1 MRYTKTTLF
10 ALLFAAGSLQ
20 AQEEVTSTL
29 TDDVASLDL
38 TVVDSDEGARSVVIR
53 EAVIQ
58 QAYIPSVATR
68 TVIEEPAEIL
78 EEEALA
84 AANPIL
90 LPSVDTI
97 SGAEIRNLQRYG
109 LEDTLRQS
117 AGVSLVQTGQAG
129 SATSLFI
136 RGLESNHTV
145 VLLNG
150 RRLPQ
155 GLAGAYQ
162 LEFLDTS
169 TLESVQLAKGPV
181 SSLYGSDAVAG
192 AIDLRSTDAR
202 YVESNT
208 LSTYFEGGSFDTFR
222 SGQKVTMRDGKV
234 GATLDASYVDTSNDQ
249 LNSAF
254 ENATIRGNIAY
265 EIADGV
271 HFDVLGYIQNGSI
284 EVPGSTLGF
293 AFPANEINNNRSGLF
308 SPRLTIERDT
318 WDFSAFYSYTTNELE
333 AIMTPFG
340 NDNLLEQTGHEAEAV
355 FNFHPTKSATYTLGA
370 GYYGY
375 EFERNPLI
383 PGFFNQPS
391 EFDYSYTGVF
401 AQAAID
407 LPHGFHLL
415 TSGRY
420 DDHDSFESKG
430 TYSAQLSHHTE
441 STGTTVFGKVATGY
455 RAPSGLDFTF
465 LDPSVDPTTLAP
477 EESQSWEIGVQQTI
491 FNERSSIALT
501 YFQNDV
507 DNLVDSF
514 FNTNTFTSFPAV
526 VDTETSGF
534 EAELRLSPCK
544 GVDFYT
550 NYSYLESEI
559 LSGNLG
565 QGFSGGPGDR
575 LIRRPRHHLAA
586 GILFSGDDWKLGAEL
601 TGDYDRLDAPG
612 FKLDDYTV
620 ARFFGSYEV
629 SDNVEIYGR
638 VENAFDQEYETTRGF
653 RAAGTGAYGGVRILL
668 GQ

>member
-1 MRYTKTTLF
+1 MMIRSFKT
-10 ALLFAAGSLQ
+10 ALIAGFSTFSLLH
-20 AQEEVTSTL
+20 AQDTTSTL
-29 TDDVASLDL
+29 VDDVASLDV
-38 TVVDSDEGARSVVIR
+38 TVIESEESARSVVIR
-53 EAVIQ
+53 EAAIQ
-58 QAYIPSVATR
+58 QAHTPSIATR
-68 TVIEEPAEIL
+68 TVIAPAAETST
-78 EEEALA
+78 ETS
-84 AANPIL
+84 PIL
-90 LPSVDTI
+90 IPSVDSL
-97 SGAEIRNLQRYG
+97 SGAEIRAYQHYDI
-109 LEDTLRQS
+109 EDTLRQS

-129 SATSLFI
+129 GATSLFI

-208 LSTYFEGGSFDTFR
+208 ISSYFEGGSFDTFR
-222 SGQKVTMRDGKV
+222 SGQKVTLRDGKV
-234 GATLDASYVDTSNDQ
+234 GITLDASHFETSNDQ

-254 ENATIRGNIAY
+254 ENQTIRGNIAY
-265 EIADGV
+265 EIAEGV
-271 HFDVLGYIQNGSI
+271 HFDILGYVQDGSV

-293 AFPANEINNNRSGLF
+293 GFPSNEINDNKSGLF
-308 SPRLTIERDT
+308 SPRFTIERDD
-318 WDFSAFYSYTTNELE
+318 WDFSTFYSYTTNELS
-333 AIMTPFG
+333 ATMTPFG
-340 NDNLLEQTGHEAEAV
+340 NDNVLEQTGHEAEAV
-355 FNFHPTKSATYTLGA
+355 FNFHPTDSATYTIGA

-375 EFERNPLI
+375 EFDKNPII
-383 PGFFNQPS
+383 PGFFNQPAQ
-391 EFDYSYTGVF
+391 FDYSYTGVF

-441 STGTTVFGKVATGY
+441 STGTTVFGKIATGY

-465 LDPSVDPTTLAP
+465 LDPSVDPGTLLP
-477 EESQSWEIGVQQTI
+477 EESATWEIGVQQAI
-491 FNERSSIALT
+491 LNKRSSISLT
-501 YFQNDV
+501 YFQSDI

-514 FNTNTFTSFPAV
+514 FNGNTFTSFPAI

-534 EAELRLSPCK
+534 ESELRISPRE
-544 GVDFYT
+544 GIDFYT

-559 LSGNLG
+559 ISGNLG

-575 LIRRPRHHLAA
+575 LIRRPRHHIGA
-586 GILFSGDDWKLGAEL
+586 GILFHGDDWSLGAEI
-601 TGDYDRLDAPG
+601 TGNYDRLDAPG
-612 FKLDDYTV
+612 LKLEDYTV
-620 ARFFGSYEV
+620 ARFFGSYQV
-629 SDNVEIYGR
+629 CDNVEIYGR
-638 VENAFDQEYETTRGF
+638 VENAFDQEYETTRGY
-653 RAAGTGAYGGVRILL
+653 RASGTGAYGGVRIVL
-668 GQ
+668 GK